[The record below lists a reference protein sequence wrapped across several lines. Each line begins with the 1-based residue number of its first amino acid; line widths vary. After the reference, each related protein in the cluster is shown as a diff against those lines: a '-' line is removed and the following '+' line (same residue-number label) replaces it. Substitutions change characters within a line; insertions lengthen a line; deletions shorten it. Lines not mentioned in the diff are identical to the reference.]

1 MKRVKAAFQI
11 LIALSILGG
20 AGATSWV
27 LLRTAPE
34 TPTEDKGQAAKIVR
48 VMDLTPTD
56 ERILVTAWGTVIPA
70 REVMVRTQVG
80 GRVVRQHEALVPG
93 GRVTE
98 GEELVGI
105 DPTDYELALIERE
118 AELEEAKF
126 EFEVERGRQIIARRE
141 WEQLRKDLPE
151 ADANPSLALRE
162 PHQRLA
168 EASVE
173 KAENAINRARVDLDR
188 TSVSAPF
195 NGMVL
200 EEYVEVGQLLE
211 SGGDICRLV
220 GTDRFWVRVMLP
232 MTDLKR
238 IRLPQ
243 GDQLGAAAEVRLDT
257 GDGAVPAWPG
267 RVARLLADL
276 ETTGRMARV
285 LVEVEDP
292 LGLKNGG
299 GDLPVPLLLGSYARV
314 EIEAGRLM
322 KVLTIP
328 RAALREGNR
337 LWLVGDD
344 DRIRIVEPEILWTR
358 PETVLVADVLRPG
371 ERLIVSELKSALP
384 GMEVN
389 PQPLDPETSGD

>member
-20 AGATSWV
+20 AGAASWV

-34 TPTEDKGQAAKIVR
+34 TPTEDKGQAAKIVQ
-48 VMDLTPTD
+48 VIDLTPTD

-70 REVMVRTQVG
+70 REVTVRTQVG

-98 GEELVGI
+98 GEELAGI
-105 DPTDYELALIERE
+105 EPTDYELALIERE

-141 WEQLRKDLPE
+141 WEQLRNDLPE

-168 EASVE
+168 EAAVE

-188 TSVSAPF
+188 TSVAAPF

-200 EEYVEVGQLLE
+200 EEHMEVGQLLE

-220 GTDRFWVRVMLP
+220 GTDSFWVRVTLP

-238 IRLPQ
+238 MRLPQ
-243 GDQLGAAAEVRLDT
+243 LNQPGAAAEVRLDT
-257 GDGAVPAWPG
+257 GNGAAPAWPG

-292 LGLKNGG
+292 LGLNS
-299 GDLPVPLLLGSYARV
+299 GDGDVPVPLLLGSYARV
-314 EIEAGRLM
+314 EIEAGRLTN
-322 KVLTIP
+322 VLSIP
-328 RAALREGNR
+328 RGALREGNR

-358 PETVLVADVLRPG
+358 PDSVLVPDVRQPG

-389 PQPLDPETSGD
+389 PQPLDPGKSGE